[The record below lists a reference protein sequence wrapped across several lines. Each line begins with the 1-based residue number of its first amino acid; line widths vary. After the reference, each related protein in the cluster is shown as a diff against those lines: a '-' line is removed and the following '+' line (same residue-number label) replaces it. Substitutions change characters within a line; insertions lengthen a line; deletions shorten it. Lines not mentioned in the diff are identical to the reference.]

1 MLVRLDHPLTVV
13 RSALL
18 VIRRPM
24 SQGEILNCDLTSHT
38 SADLDPYSA
47 TDFHE
52 SAVTDFYE
60 RQDDCGRGQLDPN
73 VGGGIG
79 GGSGK
84 PNYAPSHGAQQG
96 IYVGGVIRKKYHG
109 GWEICNSLSIR
120 YSIFHLS

>member
-1 MLVRLDHPLTVV
+1 MDFPFRNCV
-13 RSALL
+13 RSTLS

-79 GGSGK
+79 GSGK

-109 GWEICNSLSIR
+109 GWEICNSLRIR